1 MSYSFSDNIQR
12 GIIYLLKHDKDF
24 YSQIVG
30 LIKPEYFE
38 YPSYAFIF
46 ERVKSYYDKYR
57 SVPPDDILLEDIR
70 KSLPKGQDF
79 SDYEEDILQIN
90 NIERSVID
98 NRDFVLDLVEDYARK
113 QAISQAI
120 KESVL
125 LLKENRISEIE
136 EKVRTAMLV
145 CREVNVGQLYFDDV
159 DNRFHRQFDN
169 KEKKKFKTV
178 FTTFNEFLDGG
189 LNAKE
194 LALVIAP
201 PGVGKS
207 LYLVN
212 QGVAAIK
219 ENKKVLYISLEMS
232 EDKIAQRFDAILTQV
247 PAHRLKEVATFP
259 TVKDRL
265 GKVKAKYTDSQLII
279 KEFPVGQLTVNQI
292 RALLVQLKLHHDFAP
307 DILIVDYLEL
317 LRPNRQIDAEYQ
329 AQERIAQELR
339 GLAMENNILVW
350 TATQTNRQGKKVA
363 TITDAELGDSYGKIR
378 PADWA
383 ISLNQTEEEYD
394 KGRMRVYVV
403 KARDAKQHYKIH
415 ASVNYTNLTMEEMS
429 EEEVRSSEAEEMS

>member
-1 MSYSFSDNIQR
+1 MTYSFSDNIQR

-24 YSQIVG
+24 YSQIVS

-38 YPSYAFIF
+38 FPSYSFIF
-46 ERVKSYYDKYR
+46 ERIRSYQDKYKILP
-57 SVPPDDILLEDIR
+57 SDEILLEDI
-70 KSLPKGQDF
+70 KKNLPKGQSI
-79 SDYEEDILQIN
+79 SDYEDDILQIN
-90 NIERSVID
+90 NIDKSYAE
-98 NRDFVLDLVEDYARK
+98 NREFVLDLVEDYARK

-120 KESVL
+120 KDSVV
-125 LLKENRISEIE
+125 LLKENKISEIE
-136 EKVRTAMLV
+136 EIIRNAMLV
-145 CREVNVGQLYFDDV
+145 CREVNVGQLYFDDL
-159 DNRFHRQFDN
+159 DNRFHRLFDN

-178 FTTFNEFLDGG
+178 YNTFNDALDGG

-194 LALVIAP
+194 LAMVIAP

-212 QGVAAIK
+212 QGVVALK

-232 EDKIAQRFDAILTQV
+232 EDKIAQRFDSILTLV
-247 PAHRLKEVATFP
+247 PASRLKEMSTYP
-259 TVKDRL
+259 IVKERL
-265 GKVKAKYTDSQLII
+265 SVVKGKFDEAKLII
-279 KEFPVGQLTVNQI
+279 KEFPVGQLNVNQI
-292 RALLVQLKLHHDFAP
+292 RALLVQLKLHHEFTP
-307 DILIVDYLEL
+307 DIIIVDYLEL

-350 TATQTNRQGKKVA
+350 TATQTNRMGKKVS

-383 ISLNQTEEEYD
+383 ISLNQTEEEYE

-403 KARDAKQHYKIH
+403 KARDSKQHYRIH
-415 ASVNYTNLTMEEMS
+415 GSVDYTNLTMS
-429 EEEVRSSEAEEMS
+429 ELDESEVLMDNAEV

>member
-12 GIIYLLKHDKDF
+12 GILYLIKHDRDF

-38 YPSYAFIF
+38 FPSYSFIF
-46 ERVKSYYDKYR
+46 ERIKGYYDKYKTI
-57 SVPPDDILLEDIR
+57 PPDDILLEDIK
-70 KSLPKGQDF
+70 KSISKGQDF
-79 SDYEEDILQIN
+79 SDYEDDILQIN
-90 NIERSVID
+90 NIDQSVLD
-98 NRDFVLDLVEDYARK
+98 NREFVLDLVEDYAKK
-113 QAISQAI
+113 QAISHAI

-125 LLKENRISEIE
+125 LLKENRIAEIE
-136 EKVRTAMLV
+136 EKVRQAMLV
-145 CREVNVGQLYFDDV
+145 CREVNVGQIYFDDV
-159 DNRFHRQFDN
+159 DARFHRQFDN
-169 KEKKKFKTV
+169 KDKKRFKTV
-178 FTTFNEFLDGG
+178 FNTHNEFLDGG
-189 LNAKE
+189 LSAKE
-194 LALVIAP
+194 LAMVIAP

-219 ENKKVLYISLEMS
+219 ENKKVLYISLEMA
-232 EDKIAQRFDAILTQV
+232 EDKIAQRFDAILTMV
-247 PAHRLKEVATFP
+247 PTTRLKEISSMP

-265 GKVKAKYTDSQLII
+265 TKVKAKYADSRLII
-279 KEFPVGQLTVNQI
+279 KEFPTGQLTVNQI
-292 RALLVQLKLHHDFAP
+292 RALLVQLKLHHDFVP

-317 LRPNRQIDAEYQ
+317 LRPNRVIDAEYQ

-383 ISLNQTEEEYD
+383 ISLNQTQEEYD

-403 KARDAKQHYKIH
+403 KARDSKQHYTIQG
-415 ASVNYTNLTMEEMS
+415 AVNYTNLTMEEMS
-429 EEEVRSSEAEEMS
+429 AEEAKAQDAGE

>member
-12 GIIYLLKHDKDF
+12 GILYLIKHDRDF

-38 YPSYAFIF
+38 FPSYSFIF
-46 ERVKSYYDKYR
+46 ERIKGYYDKYKTI
-57 SVPPDDILLEDIR
+57 PPDDILLEDIK
-70 KSLPKGQDF
+70 KSISKGQDF
-79 SDYEEDILQIN
+79 SDYEDDILQIN
-90 NIERSVID
+90 NIDQSVLD
-98 NRDFVLDLVEDYARK
+98 NREFVLDLVEDYAKK
-113 QAISQAI
+113 QAISHAI

-125 LLKENRISEIE
+125 LLKENRIAEIE
-136 EKVRTAMLV
+136 EKVRQAMLV
-145 CREVNVGQLYFDDV
+145 CREVNVGQIYFDDV
-159 DNRFHRQFDN
+159 DARFHRQFDN
-169 KEKKKFKTV
+169 KDKKRFKTV
-178 FTTFNEFLDGG
+178 FNTHNEFLDGG
-189 LNAKE
+189 LSAKE
-194 LALVIAP
+194 LAMVIAP

-219 ENKKVLYISLEMS
+219 ENKKVLYISLEMA
-232 EDKIAQRFDAILTQV
+232 EDKIAQRFDAILTMV
-247 PAHRLKEVATFP
+247 PTTRLKEISSMP

-265 GKVKAKYTDSQLII
+265 TKVKAKYADSRLII
-279 KEFPVGQLTVNQI
+279 KEFPTGQLTVNQI
-292 RALLVQLKLHHDFAP
+292 RALLVQLKLHHDFVP

-317 LRPNRQIDAEYQ
+317 LRPNRVIDAEYQ

-383 ISLNQTEEEYD
+383 ISLNQTQEEYD

-403 KARDAKQHYKIH
+403 KARDSKQHYTIQG
-415 ASVNYTNLTMEEMS
+415 SVNYTNLTMEEMS
-429 EEEVRSSEAEEMS
+429 AEEAKAQDAGE

>member
-12 GIIYLLKHDKDF
+12 GILYLIKHDRDF

-38 YPSYAFIF
+38 FPSYSFIF
-46 ERVKSYYDKYR
+46 DRIKGYYDKYKTI
-57 SVPPDDILLEDIR
+57 PPDDILLEDIK
-70 KSLPKGQDF
+70 KSIPRGQDF
-79 SDYEEDILQIN
+79 SDYEDDILQIN
-90 NIERSVID
+90 NIDQSVLD
-98 NRDFVLDLVEDYARK
+98 NREFVLDLVEDYAKK
-113 QAISQAI
+113 QAISHAI

-125 LLKENRISEIE
+125 LLKENRIAEIE
-136 EKVRTAMLV
+136 EKVRQAMLV
-145 CREVNVGQLYFDDV
+145 CREVNVGQIYFDDV
-159 DNRFHRQFDN
+159 DARFHRQFDN
-169 KEKKKFKTV
+169 KDKKRFKTV
-178 FTTFNEFLDGG
+178 FNTHNEFLDGG
-189 LNAKE
+189 LSTKE
-194 LALVIAP
+194 LAMVIAP

-219 ENKKVLYISLEMS
+219 ENKKVLYISLEMA
-232 EDKIAQRFDAILTQV
+232 EDKIAQRFDAILTMV
-247 PAHRLKEVATFP
+247 PTTRLKEISSMP

-265 GKVKAKYTDSQLII
+265 TKVKAKYADSRLII
-279 KEFPVGQLTVNQI
+279 KEFPTGQLTVNQI
-292 RALLVQLKLHHDFAP
+292 RALLVQLKLHHDFVP

-317 LRPNRQIDAEYQ
+317 LRPNRVIDAEYQ

-383 ISLNQTEEEYD
+383 ISLNQTQEEYD

-403 KARDAKQHYKIH
+403 KARDSKQHYTIQG
-415 ASVNYTNLTMEEMS
+415 AVNYTNLTMEEMS
-429 EEEVRSSEAEEMS
+429 AEEAKAQDAGE

>member
-12 GIIYLLKHDKDF
+12 GILYLIKHDRDF

-38 YPSYAFIF
+38 FPSYSFIF
-46 ERVKSYYDKYR
+46 ERIKGYYDKYKTI
-57 SVPPDDILLEDIR
+57 PPDDILLEDIK

-90 NIERSVID
+90 NIDQNVLD
-98 NRDFVLDLVEDYARK
+98 NREFVLDLVEDYAKK
-113 QAISQAI
+113 QAISHAI
-120 KESVL
+120 KESVV

-136 EKVRTAMLV
+136 EKVRQAMLV
-145 CREVNVGQLYFDDV
+145 SREVNVGQIYFDDL
-159 DNRFHRQFDN
+159 DERFHRQFDN
-169 KEKKKFKTV
+169 KDKKRFKTV
-178 FTTFNEFLDGG
+178 FDSHNQFLDGG
-189 LNAKE
+189 LSAKE
-194 LALVIAP
+194 LAMVIAP

-212 QGVAAIK
+212 QGVDC
-219 ENKKVLYISLEMS
+219 YRDWEMA
-232 EDKIAQRFDAILTQV
+232 EDKIAQRFDSILTMV
-247 PAHRLKEVATFP
+247 PTHRLKEIGSFP

-265 GKVKAKYTDSQLII
+265 SKVKAKYADSRLII
-279 KEFPVGQLTVNQI
+279 KEFPTGQLTVNQI
-292 RALLVQLKLHHDFAP
+292 RALLVQLKLHHDFVP

-317 LRPNRQIDAEYQ
+317 LRPARNIDAEYQ

-350 TATQTNRQGKKVA
+350 TATQTNRQGKKVS

-383 ISLNQTEEEYD
+383 ISLNQTQEEYD

-403 KARDAKQHYKIH
+403 KARDSKQHYTIH
-415 ASVNYTNLTMEEMS
+415 GSVNYTNLTMEEMS
-429 EEEVRSSEAEEMS
+429 AAEAQSEDASE

>member
-12 GIIYLLKHDKDF
+12 GILYLVKHDKDF
-24 YSQIVG
+24 YSQIAS

-38 YPSYAFIF
+38 YPSYAYIF
-46 ERVKSYYDKYR
+46 ERVKSHYDKYK
-57 SVPPDDILLEDIR
+57 VIPPDDILLEDI
-70 KSLPKGQDF
+70 KKNLPKGQSF
-79 SDYEEDILQIN
+79 SDYEEDVTQIN
-90 NIERSVID
+90 SLDTNVLE
-98 NRDFVLDLVEDYARK
+98 NREFVLDLVEDFARK

-120 KESVL
+120 KDSVV

-136 EKVRTAMLV
+136 EKVRQAMLV
-145 CREVNVGQLYFDDV
+145 SREVNVGQLYFQDL
-159 DNRFHRQFDN
+159 DNRFHRLFDN
-169 KEKKKFKTV
+169 KQKKKYRTV
-178 FTTFNEFLDGG
+178 FNTFNDFLDGG

-194 LALVIAP
+194 LAIVIAP

-212 QGVAAIK
+212 QGAVALK
-219 ENKKVLYISLEMS
+219 ENKKVLYISLEMA
-232 EDKIAQRFDAILTQV
+232 EDKIAQRFDSILTMI
-247 PAHRLKEVATFP
+247 PNHKLKDKTTYPLLKE
-259 TVKDRL
+259 RL
-265 GKVKAKYTDSQLII
+265 SHVQKKFNGELII

-292 RALLVQLKLHHDFAP
+292 RALLVQLKLHHDFVP

-317 LRPNRQIDAEYQ
+317 LRPNRSIDAEYQ

-339 GLAMENNILVW
+339 GLAMENNFLVW
-350 TATQTNRQGKKVA
+350 TATQTNRMGKKVA

-383 ISLNQTEEEYD
+383 ISLNQTEEEYE

-403 KARDAKQHYKIH
+403 KARDSKQHYRIS
-415 ASVNYTNLTMEEMS
+415 ASVNYTNLIMEEI
-429 EEEVRSSEAEEMS
+429 SEAELARQDASG

>member
-12 GIIYLLKHDKDF
+12 GILYLIKHDRDF

-38 YPSYAFIF
+38 FPSYSYIF
-46 ERVKSYYDKYR
+46 ERIKGYYDKYKTI
-57 SVPPDDILLEDIR
+57 PPDDILLEDIK

-90 NIERSVID
+90 NIDQSVLD
-98 NRDFVLDLVEDYARK
+98 NREFVLDLVEDYAKK
-113 QAISQAI
+113 QAISHAI
-120 KESVL
+120 KESVV

-136 EKVRTAMLV
+136 EKVRQAMLV
-145 CREVNVGQLYFDDV
+145 SREVNVGQIYFDDL
-159 DNRFHRQFDN
+159 DERFHRQFDN
-169 KEKKKFKTV
+169 KDKKRFKTV
-178 FTTFNEFLDGG
+178 FDSHNQFLDGG
-189 LNAKE
+189 LSAKE
-194 LALVIAP
+194 LAMVIAP

-212 QGVAAIK
+212 QGVTAIK
-219 ENKKVLYISLEMS
+219 ENKKVLYISLEMA
-232 EDKIAQRFDAILTQV
+232 EDKIAQRFDSILTMV
-247 PAHRLKEVATFP
+247 PTHRLKEIGSFP

-265 GKVKAKYTDSQLII
+265 SKVKAKYADSRLII
-279 KEFPVGQLTVNQI
+279 KEFPTGQLTVNQI
-292 RALLVQLKLHHDFAP
+292 RALLVQLKLHHDFVP

-317 LRPNRQIDAEYQ
+317 LRPARNIDAEYQ

-350 TATQTNRQGKKVA
+350 TATQTNRQGKKVS

-383 ISLNQTEEEYD
+383 ISLNQTQEEYD

-403 KARDAKQHYKIH
+403 KARDSKQHYTIH
-415 ASVNYTNLTMEEMS
+415 GSVNYTNLTMEEMS
-429 EEEVRSSEAEEMS
+429 AAEAQSEDASE

>member
-12 GIIYLLKHDKDF
+12 GILYLIKHDRDF

-38 YPSYAFIF
+38 FPSYSFIF
-46 ERVKSYYDKYR
+46 DRIKGYYDKYKTI
-57 SVPPDDILLEDIR
+57 PPDDILLEDIK
-70 KSLPKGQDF
+70 KSIPKGQDF
-79 SDYEEDILQIN
+79 SDYEDDILQIN
-90 NIERSVID
+90 NIDQSVLD
-98 NRDFVLDLVEDYARK
+98 NREFVLDLVEDYAKK
-113 QAISQAI
+113 QAISHAI

-125 LLKENRISEIE
+125 LLKENRIAEIE
-136 EKVRTAMLV
+136 EKVRQAMLV
-145 CREVNVGQLYFDDV
+145 CREVNVGQIYFDDV
-159 DNRFHRQFDN
+159 DARFHRQFDN
-169 KEKKKFKTV
+169 KDKKRFKTV
-178 FTTFNEFLDGG
+178 FNTHNEFLDGG
-189 LNAKE
+189 LSTKE
-194 LALVIAP
+194 LAMVIAP

-219 ENKKVLYISLEMS
+219 ENKKVLYISLEMA
-232 EDKIAQRFDAILTQV
+232 EDKIAQRFDAILTMV
-247 PAHRLKEVATFP
+247 PTTRLKEISSMP

-265 GKVKAKYTDSQLII
+265 TKVKAKYADSRLII
-279 KEFPVGQLTVNQI
+279 KEFPTGQLTVNQI
-292 RALLVQLKLHHDFAP
+292 RALLVQLKLHHDFVP

-317 LRPNRQIDAEYQ
+317 LRPNRVIDAEYQ

-383 ISLNQTEEEYD
+383 ISLNQTQEEYD

-403 KARDAKQHYKIH
+403 KARDSKQHYTIQG
-415 ASVNYTNLTMEEMS
+415 AVNYTNLTMEEMS
-429 EEEVRSSEAEEMS
+429 AEEAKAQDAGE

>member
-1 MSYSFSDNIQR
+1 MTYSFSDNIQR
-12 GIIYLLKHDKDF
+12 GILYLIKHDKDF

-38 YPSYAFIF
+38 FPSYAFIF
-46 ERVKSYYDKYR
+46 DKVKAYYDKYKTI
-57 SVPPDDILLEDIR
+57 PPDDILLEDIK
-70 KSLPKGQDF
+70 KSLPKGQSF
-79 SDYEEDILQIN
+79 SEYEDDILQIN
-90 NIERSVID
+90 NIDKSVLD
-98 NRDFVLDLVEDYARK
+98 NREFVLDLVEDYARK

-120 KESVL
+120 KDSVVL
-125 LLKENRISEIE
+125 LKDNRISEIE
-136 EKVRTAMLV
+136 EKVRAAMLV
-145 CREVNVGQLYFDDV
+145 SRDVNVGQIYFDDV
-159 DNRFHRQFDN
+159 DARFHRQFDN
-169 KEKKKFKTV
+169 KERKKFRTV
-178 FTTFNEFLDGG
+178 FDTFNDFLDGG

-194 LALVIAP
+194 LAMVIAP

-219 ENKKVLYISLEMS
+219 ENKSVLYISLEMA
-232 EDKIAQRFDAILTQV
+232 EDKIAQRFDSILTHV
-247 PAHRLKEVATFP
+247 PAHRLKDKSTFP
-259 TVKDRL
+259 VVKERL
-265 GKVKAKYTDSQLII
+265 NIMKGKYKDSRLII

-292 RALLVQLKLHHDFAP
+292 RALLVQLKLHHDFKP

-317 LRPNRQIDAEYQ
+317 LRPNRAIDAEYQ

-339 GLAMENNILVW
+339 GLAMEQNLLVW
-350 TATQTNRQGKKVA
+350 TATQTNRTGRKVS

-403 KARDAKQHYKIH
+403 KARDSKQHYRIH
-415 ASVNYTNLTMEEMS
+415 ASVNYTTLTMEEDAEAAL
-429 EEEVRSSEAEEMS
+429 EEGNE